1 MIGKEERKRKEK
13 ERIDRAVHYIGLKK
27 SV

>member
-1 MIGKEERKRKEK
+1 MIGKEEGKRKEK
-13 ERIDRAVHYIGLKK
+13 ERIDRAVHYIGLK

>member
-1 MIGKEERKRKEK
+1 MFGKEEKKRKER
-13 ERIDRAVHYIGLKK
+13 ERIDRAVHYIGLKE